1 MLLKKKIED
10 LITPVVTEEGF
21 ELVDLKLARYKR
33 SSRLQLYVDSDHG
46 VSIDDC
52 ARISRAIEPVLD
64 NSNVF
69 TYSYTIEV
77 SSPGLDRP
85 LTTARDFKRRIGEKV
100 MVYFNDPGLTPQ
112 EGQLVSADDSQI
124 ELQKDEER
132 SRFDLANIR
141 MGKII
146 F

>member
-1 MLLKKKIED
+1 MLMKRKIEE
-10 LITPVVTEEGF
+10 LITPVIAEEGF

-52 ARISRAIEPVLD
+52 ARLSRAIEPILD

-69 TYSYTIEV
+69 AYSYTIEV

-85 LTTARDFKRRIGEKV
+85 LTTARDFKRRVGEKV
-100 MVYFNDPGLTPQ
+100 IIYFDDPGLVPQ
-112 EGQLVSADDSQI
+112 EGVLIGADESQI
-124 ELQKDEER
+124 ELQKDDDR
-132 SRFDLANIR
+132 SRFDLAHIR